1 MLALPRTPILRA
13 VVIDLTALLDQIGTA
28 LGDEGDVDAIERT
41 LTDGYAYA
49 LELEAERWRTERKI
63 GEVARSIGGADTA
76 EHAAELSTLSQRLS
90 RVDRDLAEL
99 RRHLATLRRHAD
111 DVRAA

>member
-1 MLALPRTPILRA
+1 MLVRRGSPILRA
-13 VVIDLTALLDQIGTA
+13 VVIDLTALLEQIGTA
-28 LGDEGDVDAIERT
+28 LGDAGDVDAIERT

-63 GEVARSIGGADTA
+63 GEVARAIGGGDPA
-76 EHAAELSTLSQRLS
+76 EHAAELSTLSQRLA

-99 RRHLATLRRHAD
+99 RGHLATLRRHAD